1 VVSLIVFLS
10 GYLLTIF
17 NVELAIAT
25 PVHQV
30 LGGIFAILFMTHL
43 FISVV
48 VIRFDWRSAFSL
60 LFKDSDWVFKLRFVQ
75 RFSGWLVAVSGGLVL
90 LSGIDWFKVGTGRF
104 ISFIGHVRYD
114 LFLSFAIIIHST
126 ISLYFASKRSM
137 RRVQVRSPEVNYGR
151 REAIRL
157 LGGMVLSIIAVT
169 YLDRIPRVSD
179 TIEKIKERLPP
190 GQYQVAK
197 LRALYVGE
205 VPPFDPETWTL
216 KIGGMVKNAMV
227 LKYSELRALPSVVS
241 ESDFHCVTSWS
252 RFNNVWE
259 GVSFKEIIEMVE
271 PEADVRNVVVV
282 CENIYSKT
290 GDGSLTKS
298 DLQYTTGLR
307 LADLDRDDV
316 LLAYRLDGD
325 ELEPEHGWPL
335 RLVVPHKYGYKS
347 GKWVRE
353 LVFTSEYTLGYWE
366 STGYSDTA
374 DPFTND
380 RYDNI
385 GRRN

>member
-1 VVSLIVFLS
+1 MVSLIVFLS
-10 GYLLTIF
+10 GYLLTVF
-17 NVELAIAT
+17 NIELTIAT
-25 PVHQV
+25 PVHQA
-30 LGGIFAILFMTHL
+30 LGGVFALFFLSHL

-48 VIRFDWRSAFSL
+48 VIRYDWISAFFQ
-60 LFKDSDWVFKLRFVQ
+60 LFKDTDRVFKLRFVQ

-90 LSGIDWFKVGTGRF
+90 LSGLDWFKVGTGRF
-104 ISFIGHVRYD
+104 VSFIGHVRYD
-114 LFLSFAIIIHST
+114 FFLSVAIIIHST
-126 ISLYFASKRSM
+126 VSLYFASKRRL

-157 LGGMVLSIIAVT
+157 LGGMILSIIAVT

-179 TIEKIKERLPP
+179 TIDKIKERLPP
-190 GQYQVAK
+190 GQYEVAK
-197 LRALYVGE
+197 LRTLHVGE
-205 VPPFDPETWTL
+205 VPLFDPETWTL

-227 LKYSELRALPSVVS
+227 FKYSELRALPSVVS

-252 RFNNVWE
+252 RFNNIWE
-259 GVSFKEIIEMVE
+259 GVSFKKIIEMVE
-271 PEADVRNVVVV
+271 PEADVRNVVII
-282 CENIYSKT
+282 CENIYSKAE
-290 GDGSLTKS
+290 DGSPRRS
-298 DLQYTTGLR
+298 DLQYTTALR
-307 LADLDRDDV
+307 LSDLERYDV

-325 ELEPEHGWPL
+325 ELEPKHGWPL

-353 LVFTSEYTLGYWE
+353 LIFTSEYTLGYWE

-380 RYDNI
+380 RYDDI